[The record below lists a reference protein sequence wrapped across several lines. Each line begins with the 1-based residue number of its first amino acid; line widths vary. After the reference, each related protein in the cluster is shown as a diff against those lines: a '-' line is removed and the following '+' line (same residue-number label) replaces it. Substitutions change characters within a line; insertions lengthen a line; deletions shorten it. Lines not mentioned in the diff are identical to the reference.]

1 VGEDGGTYSRTTYAN
16 LFAAVT
22 TTLTGHIFI
31 GSSSIS
37 GSFASLVG
45 QGLEGGGGRGHPD
58 FHDGREHHLDDDR
71 HFPERQRVAHRVGY
85 RVAAICPES
94 GGLCCKTILRLGA
107 KNIFSKSGLNREF

>member
-1 VGEDGGTYSRTTYAN
+1 LTALADAGVALPTTYSRTTYAN

-22 TTLTGHIFI
+22 ATLTGPIFI

-71 HFPERQRVAHRVGY
+71 HFPERQRKQLFGADTHPPMRGNLRIFRV
-85 RVAAICPES
+85 
-94 GGLCCKTILRLGA
+94 
-107 KNIFSKSGLNREF
+107 

>member
-1 VGEDGGTYSRTTYAN
+1 LTALADASVVLPTGWLWEDGGTYSRTTYAN

-22 TTLTGHIFI
+22 ATLTGYIFI

-37 GSFASLVG
+37 GPFASLVG

-71 HFPERQRVAHRVGY
+71 HFPERGVIAHLSMGERRRLDHLQRA
-85 RVAAICPES
+85 
-94 GGLCCKTILRLGA
+94 
-107 KNIFSKSGLNREF
+107 